1 MQVLLERA
9 INPKGTMTKQNA
21 RITGKSN
28 PKGTMLWAHVRS
40 IGTPRPHLDVLLWS
54 SVKLKLLV
62 QQTLETH
69 LGIFLEKA
77 SKKSALLLCPLL
89 FLFFSLNFRLIY
101 ICCLMNLIEYDWHI
115 LLNLA

>member
-9 INPKGTMTKQNA
+9 INPKGTMIKQNA

-69 LGIFLEKA
+69 LGILGKSLKEKCITIMSFVIFIFFLK
-77 SKKSALLLCPLL
+77 
-89 FLFFSLNFRLIY
+89 F
-101 ICCLMNLIEYDWHI
+101 
-115 LLNLA
+115 